1 MWGFSWIIWV
11 RPVQTLEDATLLAL
25 KMEEEATSQRMR
37 QPLEARK
44 GEAMDPPLELPKGTV
59 LPTS

>member
-11 RPVQTLEDATLLAL
+11 SPVQTLEDATLLAL
-25 KMEEEATSQRMR
+25 KIEEEATNQRMR
-37 QPLEARK
+37 QALEARK
-44 GEAMDPPLELPKGTV
+44 GEDMDTPLELPKGTV